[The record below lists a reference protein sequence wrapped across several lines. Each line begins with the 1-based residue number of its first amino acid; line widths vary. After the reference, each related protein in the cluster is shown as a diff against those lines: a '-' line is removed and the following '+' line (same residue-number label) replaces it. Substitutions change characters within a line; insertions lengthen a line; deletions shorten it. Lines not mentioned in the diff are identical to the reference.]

1 MISRRSTPQLT
12 TYQKARLQV
21 VGYRT
26 IQAQINKVLERRSLN
41 TSQWVILGWLR
52 DNPEGLRVTKLAEV
66 LAVETPL
73 ITNLVQPMQA
83 AGHVDSVADTQDKR
97 AKRLTLTEKGD
108 ELVRDLEVE
117 LGDHMQNVEAGFKR
131 NELDAYFSALER
143 FVQNAADHNRG
154 S

>member
-26 IQAQINKVLERRSLN
+26 VQAHITRVLERRHLN

-83 AGHVDSVADTQDKR
+83 SGLVDSVADTQDKR

-108 ELVRDLEVE
+108 ELVRHLEVE
-117 LGDHMQNVEAGFKR
+117 LGDHLKFIEDGFKR
-131 NELDAYFSALER
+131 QELDAYFTALER
-143 FVQNAADHNRG
+143 FVQNSSAR
-154 S
+154 SK

>member
-1 MISRRSTPQLT
+1 MPQLT

-26 IQAQINKVLERRSLN
+26 IQGHLNKVLEKRHLN

-52 DNPEGLRVTKLAEV
+52 DNPDGLRVTKLAEV

-73 ITNLVQPMQA
+73 ITNLVQPLQA
-83 AGHVDSVADTQDKR
+83 SLLVDSVADTTDKR

-108 ELVRDLEVE
+108 ELVLQIEAE
-117 LGDHMQNVEAGFKR
+117 LGDHLKFLEDGFKR
-131 NELDAYFSALER
+131 NELDNYFQTLER
-143 FVQNAADHNRG
+143 IVLNSLAHNK
-154 S
+154 